1 MLVVVVVIFSHWR
14 FLHSFLFF
22 ILLLLF
28 FIHFCSSFCCCCSS
42 FIFVL
47 HFVVAVLNSL
57 LLNVIP
63 HFSVNCHQVL
73 TPILYCQPSPLQ
85 SDLRHFHFNLS
96 RIFFHS
102 FTASATVL
110 SGDFFTHRR
119 FLLYAPSS
127 TFFLHLSRP
136 PWEPAVLP

>member
-1 MLVVVVVIFSHWR
+1 MILVVVVVIFSHWR

-28 FIHFCSSFCCCCSS
+28 
-42 FIFVL
+42 
-47 HFVVAVLNSL
+47 
-57 LLNVIP
+57 
-63 HFSVNCHQVL
+63 
-73 TPILYCQPSPLQ
+73 
-85 SDLRHFHFNLS
+85 HFNLS

-110 SGDFFTHRR
+110 SGDFFTNRR

-127 TFFLHLSRP
+127 TFFLHLSKP